1 METIVYLIL
10 KQEKMLVQQSKNSYI
25 RTTKR
30 YGYITNQLTRHD
42 RCYDEFGA
50 DILRLITREAKDI
63 EEIIRQLLDLYE
75 GVDYDTLKK
84 DVTDFVTSLAND
96 HFVVLGESIEEI
108 IENDDKF
115 TYDTDNPKTLV
126 ASYYQHTDE
135 NVSENTQDFF
145 LEEVQGHLPSYQ
157 LYNSSCQVVAMNV
170 VSTVIFQM
178 TRRIMVLICLQPK
191 SRVSWTSFPIWAV
204 FM

>member
-63 EEIIRQLLDLYE
+63 EEIIRQPV
-75 GVDYDTLKK
+75 GGI
-84 DVTDFVTSLAND
+84 N
-96 HFVVLGESIEEI
+96 
-108 IENDDKF
+108 
-115 TYDTDNPKTLV
+115 LV
-126 ASYYQHTDE
+126 HT
-135 NVSENTQDFF
+135 
-145 LEEVQGHLPSYQ
+145 
-157 LYNSSCQVVAMNV
+157 
-170 VSTVIFQM
+170 
-178 TRRIMVLICLQPK
+178 
-191 SRVSWTSFPIWAV
+191 
-204 FM
+204 

>member
-75 GVDYDTLKK
+75 GVDYDTLKR
-84 DVTDFVTSLAND
+84 
-96 HFVVLGESIEEI
+96 
-108 IENDDKF
+108 
-115 TYDTDNPKTLV
+115 
-126 ASYYQHTDE
+126 
-135 NVSENTQDFF
+135 
-145 LEEVQGHLPSYQ
+145 
-157 LYNSSCQVVAMNV
+157 M
-170 VSTVIFQM
+170 
-178 TRRIMVLICLQPK
+178 
-191 SRVSWTSFPIWAV
+191 
-204 FM
+204 